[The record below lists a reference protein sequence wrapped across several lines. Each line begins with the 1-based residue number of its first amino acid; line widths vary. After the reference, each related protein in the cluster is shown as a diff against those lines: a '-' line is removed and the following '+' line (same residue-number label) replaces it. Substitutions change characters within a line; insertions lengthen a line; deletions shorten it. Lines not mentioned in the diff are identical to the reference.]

1 MLLRNLIYLVFL
13 SPSSQSLVKKLLLH
27 WSPRSLLLLLF
38 TSHTP
43 GPPIKTFRTWLVC
56 IFQLSSQSISWSL
69 FHGRKT
75 SVRSLVTPS
84 VHRPSCLIAQ
94 ILPYVF
100 SLQSLV
106 KYGSACALPHP
117 NHSHIEWP
125 HPDLRNSILTTW
137 YLRFLFLLKKIYA
150 LSLKYFFF
158 NFEKFIHVHN
168 EIWFYPPFLFF
179 KSPRIHSTNHCSNLL
194 SFFGDHLLRLGVTT
208 HMCIG
213 VEWSNG
219 AWEFYQW
226 A

>member
-13 SPSSQSLVKKLLLH
+13 SPSSQSLVKKLRLH
-27 WSPRSLLLLLF
+27 LFPRSLLLLLF

-43 GPPIKTFRTWLVC
+43 GTPIKTFRTWLVS
-56 IFQLSSQSISWSL
+56 IFQLSSQSISRSL

-75 SVRSLVTPS
+75 SVRSLVTLS
-84 VHRPSCLIAQ
+84 VYRPSCLIAQ

-100 SLQSLV
+100 SLHSLG
-106 KYGSACALPHP
+106 KCGSACALPHP
-117 NHSHIEWP
+117 NHSHI
-125 HPDLRNSILTTW
+125 PDLRNSVLTTW
-137 YLRFLFLLKKIYA
+137 YLQFLFLLKKIYA

-158 NFEKFIHVHN
+158 NFEKFIRVHN

-179 KSPRIHSTNHCSNLL
+179 KSPCIHSTNDCSNLL